1 MYINIYIYK
10 YIYKYK
16 YIYYKYIYIYI
27 FIYTYIIYSP
37 FKLIPLEFVQTIL
50 IAERFE
56 RCSVEK
62 VFKMRPV

>member
-1 MYINIYIYK
+1 M
-10 YIYKYK
+10 
-16 YIYYKYIYIYI
+16 
-27 FIYTYIIYSP
+27 YTYIIYSP